1 MITAIIFDFSR
12 VLLFPKD
19 KNYKG
24 KLNALHRELSK
35 KPDYDV
41 LENFEFNDELLSY
54 LDKIKN
60 KIDLYVFTTGIIQDS
75 PKIKKSGKN

>member
-1 MITAIIFDFSR
+1 MIATIIFDLSR
-12 VLLFPKD
+12 VLLFPKN

-41 LENFEFNDELLSY
+41 LKNFEFNDALLNY
-54 LDKIKN
+54 LDKIKG
-60 KIDLYVFTTGIIQDS
+60 KVALYVFTTGILV
-75 PKIKKSGKN
+75 